1 MQMLTNPVDIFHN
14 SISPSPTIKPKQH
27 AHKAT
32 PKVFG
37 TEKSLGAGTEV
48 QTHSKT
54 IFITY

>member
-1 MQMLTNPVDIFHN
+1 MLTNPVDIFHN
-14 SISPSPTIKPKQH
+14 SISPSPTIKPNQH

-37 TEKSLGAGTEV
+37 IEKSLGAGTEV